1 MWTLLSLYAWT
12 IAAGSLAAICL
23 ALIGSQLAGRGQSV
37 QCLVVSQGSSLGV
50 TCGMALAT
58 LISSAHAPEAAWL
71 PLGCSLAFG
80 AAFHLICERWVP
92 AAVSSRDT
100 FYIGLFAGLLSITYS
115 VTSLVPS
122 LESHMVAT
130 FFGDLAVIS
139 EEAAR
144 FMAFFAGVALVLLM
158 VIWKAVS
165 EQSFDKAIFGT
176 TLKSRREK
184 HIDALFVS
192 LSVAMLC
199 LAIQYMG
206 LLFVISSLFLPSVFV
221 GLFSRG
227 LRPFTGFLVVTAAV
241 GSVAGFVF
249 SLWQEKW
256 PTVPAIVLAYC
267 VVGMISGLAAWM
279 VMDSRHCVLSSD
291 SDTLNVP

>member
-12 IAAGSLAAICL
+12 IVAGSLAATCL
-23 ALIGSQLAGRGQSV
+23 ALIGAQLAGRGQSV

-50 TCGMALAT
+50 TCGMALAAWIPA
-58 LISSAHAPEAAWL
+58 LMQAHGSMSWL
-71 PLGCSLAFG
+71 PLICSLAFG
-80 AAFHLICERWVP
+80 AVFHLVCEKLVP
-92 AAVSSRDT
+92 AAISSRDT

-144 FMAFFAGVALVLLM
+144 FMAVFAGAALVLLA
-158 VIWKAVS
+158 VIWKTVS
-165 EQSFDKAIFGT
+165 EQSFDRAIFGV
-176 TLKSRREK
+176 TLRSRREK
-184 HIDALFVS
+184 KINVLFVA
-192 LSVAMLC
+192 LSIAMLC
-199 LAIQYMG
+199 LGIQYMG
-206 LLFVISSLFLPSVFV
+206 LLFVISSLFLPSIFV

-227 LRPFTGFLVVTAAV
+227 LKQFTGFLVATAAV

-256 PTVPAIVLAYC
+256 PTVPAIVLAYG
-267 VVGMISGLAAWM
+267 VVGLISGRLLTKEG
-279 VMDSRHCVLSSD
+279 V
-291 SDTLNVP
+291 